1 MTFLQNHRMARHE
14 ADREDLI
21 REAVALKTRIEWDVP
36 GEPEPVVTGV
46 RADLSLS
53 VFFGQDPVYH
63 FNPEGQLRRA
73 FVDGFLFRTQRD
85 TLARLH
91 RKRSESET
99 TLLRNDLTEAELAEF
114 LAAMR
119 TRLAALRDA
128 LQSEA
133 ATELR
138 SVIDESLVADFPVAI
153 QTAESASPPL
163 APAIA
168 ARR

>member
-1 MTFLQNHRMARHE
+1 MTRHE
-14 ADREDLI
+14 SDREDLI

-46 RADLSLS
+46 RSDMSLS

-63 FNPEGQLRRA
+63 FNPKGQLRRA
-73 FVDGFLFRTQRD
+73 FVDGFLFRTQGG
-85 TLARLH
+85 TLARLN
-91 RKRSESET
+91 RERSELET
-99 TLLRNDLTEAELAEF
+99 TLLRNDLTELELAEF

-119 TRLAALRDA
+119 TRLAALRTA
-128 LQSEA
+128 LLNET

-138 SVIDESLVADFPVAI
+138 SVVDESLAADFPALI
-153 QTAESASPPL
+153 QKTESASPQL
-163 APAIA
+163 APAIF

>member
-1 MTFLQNHRMARHE
+1 MARHE
-14 ADREDLI
+14 SDREDLI

-36 GEPEPVVTGV
+36 GEHEPVVTGV
-46 RADLSLS
+46 RSDMSLS

-63 FNPEGQLRRA
+63 FSPKGQLRRA
-73 FVDGFLFRTQRD
+73 FVDGFLYRTQGD
-85 TLARLH
+85 TLARLN
-91 RKRSESET
+91 RERSDSET
-99 TLLRNDLTEAELAEF
+99 TLLRRDLTELELAEF

-119 TRLAALRDA
+119 TRLAALRTA

-138 SVIDESLVADFPVAI
+138 SVVDESLPGDFPTAI
-153 QTAESASPPL
+153 QAAESVSPPL
-163 APAIA
+163 APAIT

>member
-1 MTFLQNHRMARHE
+1 MARHE
-14 ADREDLI
+14 SDREDLI
-21 REAVALKTRIEWDVP
+21 REAVALKTRIEWEVP

-46 RADLSLS
+46 RSDLSLS

-63 FNPEGQLRRA
+63 FNPKGQLRRA
-73 FVDGFLFRTQRD
+73 YVDGFLFRTQGD
-85 TLARLH
+85 TLAQLH
-91 RKRSESET
+91 RERSESET
-99 TLLRNDLTEAELAEF
+99 TLLRSDLTEAELTEF

-119 TRLAALRDA
+119 TRLAALRTA
-128 LQSEA
+128 LQYET

-138 SVIDESLVADFPVAI
+138 SVVDESLVVEFPATI
-153 QTAESASPPL
+153 QIAESAIPPL